1 MSTSEPL
8 VQSVLLG
15 EAVEHAPVAIL
26 VADDEMRY
34 VAANATACE
43 LLGYSRE
50 ELLRLRVPDLA
61 QYPEAEGEF
70 EAMIAAGELIGRTT
84 VRGKD
89 GKPPQPPPPLGRDED
104 RRPRVLR
111 GRALA
116 GQLGRSDRCGA
127 GALARAGEGG
137 ADEVAEQRRGPR
149 RP

>member
-26 VADDEMRY
+26 VADDEMHY

-43 LLGYSRE
+43 LLGYTRE
-50 ELLRLRVPDLA
+50 ELLQLRVPDVA

-70 EAMIAAGELIGRTT
+70 EAMMAAGELIGRTI

-89 GKPPQPPPPLGRDED
+89 GTARSLRHRSAETKIAGLAYYVA
-104 RRPRVLR
+104 VLWPE
-111 GRALA
+111 
-116 GQLGRSDRCGA
+116 S
-127 GALARAGEGG
+127 
-137 ADEVAEQRRGPR
+137 
-149 RP
+149 